1 MPGYNTNF
9 DFAPSNGRPRKK
21 RIVKDNDD
29 GGLPPF
35 EEFKMPQRQEEIVN
49 AIVDLLKNERQVK
62 SCFLLGSLAREMGDQ
77 LSDIDM
83 TIVVADGKGDKWFA
97 TLKTL
102 IEGISPTMISI
113 RTDVSKRSAVFV
125 FHDLIELDIVVTEE
139 SELNPS
145 PVYTDIRPVYDPENI
160 AAYTKDKSGRL
171 PKKAKVEAIISTESL
186 FFWGVLAV
194 RKRLLRDNVWDAR
207 DALEKLRYLIVRM
220 MDLGEGTLQGY
231 KGIERRLDSKT
242 LLRLSKTAPP
252 YDKDAVL
259 SSLSAIYDLFI
270 EIRDNVFDQYQ
281 LIPNKEAARQ
291 TQELLRS
298 FR

>member
-9 DFAPSNGRPRKK
+9 DFAPSNGKPRKK
-21 RIVKDNDD
+21 RITKDSDD

-35 EEFKMPQRQEEIVN
+35 EEFRMPQRQEEIVN
-49 AIVDLLKNERQVK
+49 AIVNLLKNERQVK

-97 TLKTL
+97 SLKTL

-160 AAYTKDKSGRL
+160 ALYTKDKSGRL

-220 MDLGEGTLQGY
+220 MDLGEGTLYGY

-242 LLRLSKTAPP
+242 LLRLSKTAPS

-281 LIPNKEAARQ
+281 LIPNKEATRQ
-291 TQELLRS
+291 IQDLLRS